1 MLLLEMYV
9 LSYVFTLASSSTGSM
24 ILTTCFVQPIA
35 ILVED
40 SADIG
45 AFADFSAESSG
56 GESSTPS
63 PPKKESSESS
73 EPPRPAPTETGSEEP
88 APSGGRI
95 ETVLERTGRIVISPV
110 AKQLAL
116 ERGVAIKDIKGT
128 GEGGRITKSDVEKA
142 KPKSGGSAVSTA
154 ASTEV
159 PITSMRK
166 TIATRLTNSK
176 NTNPHY
182 YVSTSLSVG
191 KLLRLRQVL
200 NAEAGEKP
208 KISIND
214 FIIKAVG
221 AALLRVPAVN
231 SSYLEDEGVIRT
243 YNTADISV
251 AVATPTG
258 LMTPIVR
265 NVTGKGLLAISADVK
280 ALGAKAKDGK
290 LKPEEYLGGTF
301 TISNMGMNP
310 AVDSFTAIINPPQA
324 GILAVGTVKRVAI
337 MGKDEAVEWDHQI
350 IVTGSFDHR

>member
-1 MLLLEMYV
+1 M
-9 LSYVFTLASSSTGSM
+9 A
-24 ILTTCFVQPIA
+24 QPIA

-40 SADIG
+40 GADIG
-45 AFADFSAESSG
+45 AFADFVVEGSG
-56 GESSTPS
+56 GESSAPP
-63 PPKKESSESS
+63 PPKKESSGSS
-73 EPPRPAPTETGSEEP
+73 ETPKPAETKSEEP
-88 APSGGRI
+88 PSTGGRI
-95 ETVLERTGRIVISPV
+95 ETVLERTGRIAISPV

-116 ERGVAIKDIKGT
+116 ERGISIKDIKGT

-142 KPKSGGSAVSTA
+142 KSTSGGPAASTA
-154 ASTEV
+154 TSTEV

-200 NAEAGEKP
+200 NAGAGENP

-214 FIIKAVG
+214 FIVKAVG
-221 AALLRVPAVN
+221 VALLRVPAVN

-243 YNTADISV
+243 FSTADISV

-258 LMTPIVR
+258 LMTPIVK
-265 NVTGKGLLAISADVK
+265 NVTGRGLLSISADIK
-280 ALGAKAKDGK
+280 ALGAKARDGK

-324 GILAVGTVKRVAI
+324 GILSVGTVKRVAV

>member
-1 MLLLEMYV
+1 MFSLTFYTGLEYYRITRSV
-9 LSYVFTLASSSTGSM
+9 
-24 ILTTCFVQPIA
+24 ILIMCFVQPIA

-45 AFADFSAESSG
+45 AFADFSAEGSG
-56 GESSTPS
+56 GESSTPP

-73 EPPRPAPTETGSEEP
+73 EPPRPAPTEARSEEP
-88 APSGGRI
+88 ASSGGRI

-116 ERGVAIKDIKGT
+116 EKGVSIKDIKGT

-142 KPKSGGSAVSTA
+142 KPKSGGSTVSTA

-191 KLLRLRQVL
+191 KLLKLRQAL
-200 NAEAGEKP
+200 NTGAEGVP

-214 FIIKAVG
+214 LIIKAVG

-243 YNTADISV
+243 YNTADISI

-258 LMTPIVR
+258 LMTPIVK
-265 NVTGKGLLAISADVK
+265 NVTGKGLLSISGDVK
-280 ALGAKAKDGK
+280 ALSAKAKEGK

-310 AVDSFTAIINPPQA
+310 AVESFTAIINPPQA
-324 GILAVGTVKRVAI
+324 GILAVGTVKRVAV

>member
-1 MLLLEMYV
+1 MFFLTFYTGLGYYEI
-9 LSYVFTLASSSTGSM
+9 TGSEVL
-24 ILTTCFVQPIA
+24 IAWFVQPIA

-45 AFADFSAESSG
+45 AFADFVAEGSGSGSSA
-56 GESSTPS
+56 PA
-63 PPKKESSESS
+63 PPKKESAEPSES
-73 EPPRPAPTETGSEEP
+73 PKPAETKSEEP
-88 APSGGRI
+88 SSSGGRI
-95 ETVLERTGRIVISPV
+95 ETVLERTGRIAISPL

-116 ERGVAIKDIKGT
+116 ERGIPIKDIKGT
-128 GEGGRITKSDVEKA
+128 GEGGRITKSDIEKA
-142 KPKSGGSAVSTA
+142 KPASGGAAASTA
-154 ASTEV
+154 TSTEV

-166 TIATRLTNSK
+166 TIATRLTSSK

-200 NAEAGEKP
+200 NAGAGENP

-243 YNTADISV
+243 YSTADISI

-258 LMTPIVR
+258 LMTPIVK
-265 NVTGKGLLAISADVK
+265 NVTGKGLLSISGDVK
-280 ALGAKAKDGK
+280 ALSAKARDGK

-310 AVDSFTAIINPPQA
+310 AVESFTAIINPPQA
-324 GILAVGTVKRVAI
+324 GILAVGTVKRVAV